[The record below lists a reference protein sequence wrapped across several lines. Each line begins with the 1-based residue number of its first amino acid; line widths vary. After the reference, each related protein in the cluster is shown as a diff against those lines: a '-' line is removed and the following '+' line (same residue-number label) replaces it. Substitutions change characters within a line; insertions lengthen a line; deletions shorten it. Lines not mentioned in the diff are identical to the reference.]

1 MTTAEITDVAEGIA
15 KIKHLIRDHAEPHE
29 KELYEHYL
37 RMVIK
42 QFYLEGL
49 EEIILLINHAY
60 KNPLKRKEYTDYLF
74 NAAKA
79 KEIL

>member
-1 MTTAEITDVAEGIA
+1 MTTAELTDVAEGIA
-15 KIKHLIRDHAEPHE
+15 KIKHLIRDHGESK
-29 KELYEHYL
+29 KEVYEHYL
-37 RMVIK
+37 RMVVK

-49 EEIILLINHAY
+49 EEIICLINRVY

-74 NAAKA
+74 SAAKA